1 MIASLMVD
9 RRSRRPTDATFRANS
24 SSEVTNLFCR
34 LPLPTLFYWP
44 EAVHLGDLM
53 RLWVRAGERFKS
65 FPRIFTDRA
74 QCTGHHKGAMLYAA
88 VVPLSG
94 RTTSRELATK
104 LGREPQPGL
113 YSTSASSFALPRST
127 PLPAGLSPQP
137 GAGIL
142 ACFPFGTLDR
152 AQKHTIHQ

>member
-1 MIASLMVD
+1 LKAHVAPEGSPVQLKVTVPVKPFCGAMV
-9 RRSRRPTDATFRANS
+9 T
-24 SSEVTNLFCR
+24 VLVVL
-34 LPLPTLFYWP
+34 LPADMLAGLNT
-44 EAVHLGDLM
+44 
-53 RLWVRAGERFKS
+53 AGERFKS
-65 FPRIFTDRA
+65 FTRIFTDRA

-127 PLPAGLSPQP
+127 PLREPSPQP

-142 ACFPFGTLDR
+142 ACFPIGTLDR
-152 AQKHTIHQ
+152 APKHPSISEKRH